1 MLSRRTMV
9 KAGIT
14 TFASLASVNQIATLA
29 QSGTPDASVVE
40 IENLLHHNLPELP
53 EATAG
58 EIEVVLTGYDDGT
71 RPALLIHNATDKTI
85 GVREVTGI
93 ATLDDGTQL
102 ETLGYAT
109 IAPDELPPGG
119 YAMGVSRLEDSIPAD
134 AEAEFEFEFI
144 TYEPDGGSMPNVE
157 IPVIEIE
164 VETDSD
170 SIVGRVENTRDVAIS
185 ELAAVVGLFFGPDG
199 EIVGW
204 FYSYLAGDVDPG
216 ETGRFTRREF
226 YGEITDSYAFAA
238 SGPAG

>member
-1 MLSRRTMV
+1 MVDRRDIFRALSASAIALAASSRP
-9 KAGIT
+9 G
-14 TFASLASVNQIATLA
+14 FAEEDGDLS
-29 QSGTPDASVVE
+29 SGSGSMTDFFHQDLPD
-40 IENLLHHNLPELP
+40 LP
-53 EATAG
+53 EASEG
-58 EIEVVLTGYDDGT
+58 EIEVVLTGYDHGT

-85 GVREVTGI
+85 GVKEVTGI

-144 TYEPDGGSMPNVE
+144 TYEPGDGPMPNVE
-157 IPVIEIE
+157 VPVIEIE
-164 VETDSD
+164 IDSD
-170 SIVGRVENTRDVAIS
+170 SIIGRVENTKDVAAS
-185 ELAAVVGLFFGPDG
+185 ELAAVVGLFFGSEGD
-199 EIVGW
+199 IVGW

-216 ETGRFTRREF
+216 ETGRFSRREF
-226 YGEITDSYAFAA
+226 FGEITDSYAFAA

>member
-1 MLSRRTMV
+1 MAASSRQ
-9 KAGIT
+9 G
-14 TFASLASVNQIATLA
+14 FAEED
-29 QSGTPDASVVE
+29 GTPSSGSGSMTDFF
-40 IENLLHHNLPELP
+40 HQDLPDLP
-53 EATAG
+53 EASEG
-58 EIEVVLTGYDDGT
+58 EIEVVLTGYNDGT

-85 GVREVTGI
+85 GVTEVTGM

-144 TYEPDGGSMPNVE
+144 TYEPGGGSMPIVE

-164 VETDSD
+164 VEIDRD
-170 SIVGRVENTRDVAIS
+170 SIVGRVENTKDVVAS

-199 EIVGW
+199 DIVGW

-216 ETGRFTRREF
+216 ETGQFLRREIF
-226 YGEITDSYAFAA
+226 GEVTDSYAFAA